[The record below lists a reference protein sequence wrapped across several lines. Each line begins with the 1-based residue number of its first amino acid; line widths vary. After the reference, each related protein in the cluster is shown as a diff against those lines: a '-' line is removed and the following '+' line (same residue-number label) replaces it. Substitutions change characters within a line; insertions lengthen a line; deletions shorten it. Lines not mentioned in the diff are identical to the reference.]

1 MTLAIRGG
9 LVLTSE
15 GLIAAD
21 VLVSGGLIADIAER
35 IDSGGAHEIDA
46 RDCLVGPGFVDIH
59 THLREPGE
67 TWKEDLYSGTRTA
80 AAGGFTALVAMPNT
94 EPPID
99 EGILVSDITRK
110 GRSVGP
116 IEIHVAGALTRGRKG
131 FEPSDLEGMYQAGA
145 RIFTDDGDC
154 VEDSHLAEALMRL
167 ISRFPGAV
175 FAQHAEMKS
184 LTGDGHMNE
193 GALSRRLGV
202 GGLPAEAE
210 SRIVERDLELVRRIR
225 APYHCQH
232 VSAAASVDLI
242 REAKLQGLPVT
253 AEVTPHH
260 LTFTEAE
267 LEGLDANFK
276 MYPPLRGAEDRVA
289 LRAAL
294 LDGTIDAV
302 ATDHAPHT
310 TAEKEVGFSQAP
322 RGVIGLETAAAATW
336 ETVFDPHRFFD
347 VLSSQPARIAG
358 VETQGH
364 LPRVGASANL
374 VIFDPSATW
383 TPRTFLSKSANSPY
397 LGRVMTG
404 RVVATI
410 ATGELVHQLGV
421 ERA

>member
-15 GLIAAD
+15 GLVAAD
-21 VLVSGGLIADIAER
+21 VLVSDGLIADIVER
-35 IDSGGAHEIDA
+35 VDTMDAVEVDA
-46 RDCLVGPGFVDIH
+46 RDCLVGPGLVDIH

-67 TWKEDLYSGTRTA
+67 TWKEDLESGIRAA

-99 EGILVSDITRK
+99 EGTLVSDITRK
-110 GRSVGP
+110 GRSLGP
-116 IEIHVAGALTRGRKG
+116 IEVHVAGCLTRGRRG
-131 FEPSDLEGMYQAGA
+131 LEPSDLEGMYRAGA

-154 VEDSHLAEALMRL
+154 VEDSQLAEELMRL
-167 ISRFPGAV
+167 ISRFPGGV

-184 LTGDGHMNE
+184 LTTDGHMNE

-210 SRIVERDLELVRRIR
+210 SRIVERDLELVRRVR

-242 REAKLQGLPVT
+242 REAKVEGLPVT

-267 LEGLDANFK
+267 LRGLDANFK
-276 MYPPLRGAEDRVA
+276 MYPPLRGEEDRVA

-310 TAEKEVGFSQAP
+310 TAEKQLDFSRAP
-322 RGVIGLETAAAATW
+322 RGVIGLETGAAATW
-336 ETVFDPHRFFD
+336 ETVFDPHRFFS

-364 LPRVGASANL
+364 LPRVGAPANL
-374 VIFDPSATW
+374 VVFDPNATW
-383 TPRTFLSKSANSPY
+383 TPRSFLSKSANSPY
-397 LGRVMTG
+397 LGREMTG

-410 ATGELVHQLGV
+410 AAGELVHELGV